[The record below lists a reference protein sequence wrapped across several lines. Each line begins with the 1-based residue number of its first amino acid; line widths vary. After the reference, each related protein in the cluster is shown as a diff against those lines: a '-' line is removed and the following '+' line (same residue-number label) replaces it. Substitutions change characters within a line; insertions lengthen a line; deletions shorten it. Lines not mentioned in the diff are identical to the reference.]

1 MKGWIR
7 LTKYSLFTHQAK
19 PGHRYPRVK
28 SPKRR
33 EFNTKAREGHAKL
46 TASWDTGCI
55 KLYRKGG
62 REKFDRIIKQKLH
75 GRKKNRER
83 KGKVGREKKKSQGP
97 SEPGKRTGNTFPRK
111 PACQDCCQL
120 WERRLATSIVGSYEP
135 QRG

>member
-33 EFNTKAREGHAKL
+33 EFDAKARKGHAKF

-75 GRKKNRER
+75 GRKKKKPGEERKSWAGEGKKVKDRANREN
-83 KGKVGREKKKSQGP
+83 VQATHFQGNQHARIAA
-97 SEPGKRTGNTFPRK
+97 SYGN
-111 PACQDCCQL
+111 AD
-120 WERRLATSIVGSYEP
+120 
-135 QRG
+135 